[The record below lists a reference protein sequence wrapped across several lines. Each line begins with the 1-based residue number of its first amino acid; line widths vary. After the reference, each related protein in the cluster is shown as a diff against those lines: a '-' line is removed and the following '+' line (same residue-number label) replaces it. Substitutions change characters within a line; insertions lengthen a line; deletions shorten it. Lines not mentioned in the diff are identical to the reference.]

1 MQQENVVLV
10 DTNNN
15 KLGLMPKMEAHIK
28 GILHRAF
35 SVIIFNNNGDI
46 MLQKRARTK
55 YHTPGLWSNTC
66 CSHQRDNEDNI
77 TAGKRRLYEEM
88 GFTTQLQNFDSFIY
102 KASFSNGLIEHEFD
116 HILTG
121 IYNGI
126 PNLNKKEVDQWKW
139 VSIDYLYHDINNNP
153 DNYTAWFKIIINK
166 YSESLKKWKLQ

>member
-102 KASFSNGLIEHEFD
+102 KVSFSNGLIEHEFD
-116 HILTG
+116 HILT
-121 IYNGI
+121 
-126 PNLNKKEVDQWKW
+126 
-139 VSIDYLYHDINNNP
+139 
-153 DNYTAWFKIIINK
+153 
-166 YSESLKKWKLQ
+166 SL

>member
-10 DTNNN
+10 DINNN

-102 KASFSNGLIEHEFD
+102 KVSFSNGLIEHEFD

>member
-10 DTNNN
+10 DINNN

-46 MLQKRARTK
+46 ILQKRARTK

-102 KASFSNGLIEHEFD
+102 KVSFSNGLIEHEFD

>member
-10 DTNNN
+10 DSNNN

-102 KASFSNGLIEHEFD
+102 KVSFSNGLIEHEFD

-121 IYNGI
+121 VYNGI

>member
-10 DTNNN
+10 DSNNN

-28 GILHRAF
+28 GVLHRAF

-102 KASFSNGLIEHEFD
+102 KVSFSNGLIEHEFD
-116 HILTG
+116 PVSYTQLTLPT
-121 IYNGI
+121 ICS
-126 PNLNKKEVDQWKW
+126 V
-139 VSIDYLYHDINNNP
+139 
-153 DNYTAWFKIIINK
+153 
-166 YSESLKKWKLQ
+166 

>member
-10 DTNNN
+10 DSNNN

-102 KASFSNGLIEHEFD
+102 KVSFSNGLIEHEFD

>member
-102 KASFSNGLIEHEFD
+102 KVSFSNGLIEHEFD

-121 IYNGI
+121 VYNGI
-126 PNLNKKEVDQWKW
+126 PNLNKKEVDEWKW

>member
-10 DTNNN
+10 DSNNN

-28 GILHRAF
+28 GVLHRAF

-102 KASFSNGLIEHEFD
+102 KVSFSNGLIEHEFD

-139 VSIDYLYHDINNNP
+139 VSIDSLYHDINNNP

>member
-10 DTNNN
+10 DSNNN

-28 GILHRAF
+28 GVLHRAF

-102 KASFSNGLIEHEFD
+102 KVSFSNGLIEHEFD

>member
-10 DTNNN
+10 DSNNN

-28 GILHRAF
+28 GVLHRAF

-102 KASFSNGLIEHEFD
+102 KVSFSNGLIEHEFD

-121 IYNGI
+121 VYNGI

>member
-102 KASFSNGLIEHEFD
+102 KVSFSNGLIEHEFD

-121 IYNGI
+121 VYNGI